1 MSSCSEGWM
10 QYLDHCYLLR
20 TTPTSWDNAIL
31 QCQSLGSYL
40 VEIETK
46 EEDEWIRKIGALEI
60 PSVNGIW
67 TGGTVFGNEH
77 SFIWNNSKKEL
88 NYTNW
93 EENEPNN
100 YGGNED
106 CLVII
111 VPDGNWYDEICDKQY
126 QFVCEKKHPF

>member
-20 TTPTSWDNAIL
+20 TTPTSWDNAI
-31 QCQSLGSYL
+31 SEFVLGSDYG
-40 VEIETK
+40 
-46 EEDEWIRKIGALEI
+46 EDSLYNVEI

-100 YGGNED
+100 YGGKRT
-106 CLVII
+106 V
-111 VPDGNWYDEICDKQY
+111 W
-126 QFVCEKKHPF
+126 